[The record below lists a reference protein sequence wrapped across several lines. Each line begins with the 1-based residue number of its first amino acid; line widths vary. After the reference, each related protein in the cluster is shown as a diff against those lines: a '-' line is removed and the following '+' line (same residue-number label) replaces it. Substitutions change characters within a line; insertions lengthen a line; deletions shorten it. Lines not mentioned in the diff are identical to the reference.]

1 MQLDERSI
9 NRLLSLSDKQLEEL
23 IRKIGKESGVDLS
36 TFHIT
41 STDASSIR
49 SALKGFTAS
58 DLERANEALNAYQS
72 GKYGKR
78 SPQNKP

>member
-23 IRKIGKESGVDLS
+23 IRRIGKESGIDLS

-41 STDASSIR
+41 STDAESIR
-49 SALKGFTAS
+49 GALRGFTPA
-58 DLERANEALNAYQS
+58 DLEKANEALNAYQS
-72 GKYGKR
+72 GRLGKAKK
-78 SPQNKP
+78 QNRP